1 MSISNA
7 DRHDLH
13 NALGELLGEREANT
27 LMEHL
32 PPVGWADVA
41 TKRDLDHLES
51 QLRGDFR
58 AEIAELRAEVRSDIA
73 ELRTTVSN
81 QMLRQTLALVGIL
94 GTLTAVF
101 TAIN

>member
-1 MSISNA
+1 MTISNA

-51 QLRGDFR
+51 RLRL
-58 AEIAELRAEVRSDIA
+58 EIAELRNVMSSQ
-73 ELRTTVSN
+73 L
-81 QMLRQTLALVGIL
+81 LRQTLALVGIL

-101 TAIN
+101 SAIS

>member
-41 TKRDLDHLES
+41 TKRDPDHLED
-51 QLRGDFR
+51 QLRL
-58 AEIAELRAEVRSDIA
+58 EIA

-81 QMLRQTLALVGIL
+81 HLLRQTLALVGIL

-101 TAIN
+101 AAIG

>member
-1 MSISNA
+1 MTISNA

-13 NALGELLGEREANT
+13 NALGELLGGREANT

-51 QLRGDFR
+51 RLRL
-58 AEIAELRAEVRSDIA
+58 EIAELRNVMSSQ
-73 ELRTTVSN
+73 L
-81 QMLRQTLALVGIL
+81 LRQTLALVGIL

-101 TAIN
+101 STIG

>member
-1 MSISNA
+1 MTISNA

-51 QLRGDFR
+51 RLRL
-58 AEIAELRAEVRSDIA
+58 EIAELRNVMSSQ
-73 ELRTTVSN
+73 L
-81 QMLRQTLALVGIL
+81 LRQTLALVGIL

-101 TAIN
+101 STIG

>member
-1 MSISNA
+1 MTISNA

-41 TKRDLDHLES
+41 TKRDLDHLED
-51 QLRGDFR
+51 QLRL
-58 AEIAELRAEVRSDIA
+58 EIA

>member
-1 MSISNA
+1 MTISNA

-41 TKRDLDHLES
+41 TKRDLDHLED
-51 QLRGDFR
+51 QLRL
-58 AEIAELRAEVRSDIA
+58 EIA

-81 QMLRQTLALVGIL
+81 QLLRQTLALVGIL

-101 TAIN
+101 AAIG

>member
-1 MSISNA
+1 MTISNA

-58 AEIAELRAEVRSDIA
+58 AEIAELRNVLSSQL
-73 ELRTTVSN
+73 LRHTV
-81 QMLRQTLALVGIL
+81 ALVGIL

-101 TAIN
+101 STIG

>member
-7 DRHDLH
+7 DRHEPH

-41 TKRDLDHLES
+41 TKRDLDHLED
-51 QLRGDFR
+51 QLRL
-58 AEIAELRAEVRSDIA
+58 EIA

-81 QMLRQTLALVGIL
+81 HLLRQTLALVGIL

-101 TAIN
+101 AAIG